1 METIIKT
8 IYTSILNGQKDA
20 AISGMQAAVNAG
32 LSPVDI
38 LKEAIVDA
46 MTDASH
52 LFESGKYFAP
62 EMLITARAMQAA
74 MGILKPYLTEADV
87 EAVGPEKIFIGKE
100 IAVLFE
106 GDNKGD
112 IWRGY
117 TSNYIRVSA
126 ESVLPLKN
134 QIKIVRI
141 TSAENSQAKGIL
153 V

>member
-100 IAVLFE
+100 IALASCSCQYNLIKTNLKKKLQE
-106 GDNKGD
+106 D
-112 IWRGY
+112 IFI
-117 TSNYIRVSA
+117 N
-126 ESVLPLKN
+126 L
-134 QIKIVRI
+134 
-141 TSAENSQAKGIL
+141 
-153 V
+153 